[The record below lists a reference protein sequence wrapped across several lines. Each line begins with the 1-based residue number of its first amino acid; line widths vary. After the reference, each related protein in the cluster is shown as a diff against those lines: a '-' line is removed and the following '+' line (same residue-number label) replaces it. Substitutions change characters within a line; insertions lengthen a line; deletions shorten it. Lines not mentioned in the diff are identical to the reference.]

1 MTIVVTIV
9 GEKMAVIVEVAMFKE
24 IFRKFSKDF
33 KMVVSST
40 VVNARAWLY
49 LVNLLQLIGEMLCM
63 YACNVAIT
71 LILCL

>member
-49 LVNLLQLIGEMLCM
+49 LL
-63 YACNVAIT
+63 
-71 LILCL
+71 